1 MHTVTLPPC
10 PSLCVSVQGLSA
22 LCSPGLPSPAVSNTK
37 MYEEII
43 YMIALKFSWEPTA
56 PNSAFRYYGTA
67 EKEQNYGST

>member
-1 MHTVTLPPC
+1 
-10 PSLCVSVQGLSA
+10 
-22 LCSPGLPSPAVSNTK
+22 